1 MQRFCESIR
10 VAAVFSPGT
19 RVKPVWFEWRRQR
32 HAVTRW
38 PYFWK
43 DSLGGATRLHFAV
56 CDDSNLYEI
65 VYDTSDQN
73 WTLVG
78 VEEQ

>member
-10 VAAVFSPGT
+10 VGAVFSPGR

-38 PYFWK
+38 PYYWT
-43 DSLGGATRLHFAV
+43 DTLGGATRLHFAV
-56 CDDSNLYEI
+56 CDDSNLYEL